1 MPNPYRYK
9 NHQNFI
15 VDVYKI
21 IWLILISSKM
31 TIEISKV
38 QMYLLLVV
46 LGKGGGGVSEGKIAI
61 AKAFDVM

>member
-46 LGKGGGGVSEGKIAI
+46 LGKGGGGGGGGGVLGG
-61 AKAFDVM
+61 